1 MTLISASVLSA
12 DFMRLADDLHAME
25 AHCDAFHLDIMDGH
39 YVPNI
44 TFGPDI
50 VRQIR
55 RSTDKF
61 LDTHLMIEHPEEY
74 LDAFLDAGTDA
85 LTIHVETSSDVSKLL
100 HQIKE
105 RGVIPGITLN
115 PETNLELLKPF
126 LSQVELVL
134 VMSVRP
140 GFGGQSYMAGSS
152 ARIAQLA
159 AWREENSYNY
169 KISVDGGI
177 QAVTAREATKAGADI
192 LVSGSYLF
200 GAADRGQ
207 AAESLRG

>member
-1 MTLISASVLSA
+1 
-12 DFMRLADDLHAME
+12 MRLADDLHDME
-25 AHCDAFHLDIMDGH
+25 AYCDAFHLDIMDGH

-55 RSTDKF
+55 SSTNKF

-85 LTIHVETSSDVSKLL
+85 LTIHVETSDDAASLL
-100 HQIKE
+100 RRIKE

-115 PETNLELLKPF
+115 PETDIDLLKPY
-126 LSQVELVL
+126 LPLVELVL

-140 GFGGQSYMAGSS
+140 GFGGQTYMDGSS
-152 ARIAQLA
+152 ERIAQLA
-159 AWREENSYNY
+159 AWRDEYSYDY

-177 QAVTAREATKAGADI
+177 QSVTSREATKAGADI

-200 GAADRGQ
+200 GAEDRGQ
-207 AAESLRG
+207 AADSLRG

>member
-1 MTLISASVLSA
+1 MTLISASILSA
-12 DFMRLADDLHAME
+12 DFMRLADDLHDME
-25 AHCDAFHLDIMDGH
+25 AHCDAFHLDVMDGH

-55 RSTDKF
+55 RSTNKF

-74 LDAFLDAGTDA
+74 LTAFLDAGTDA
-85 LTIHVETSSDVSKLL
+85 LTLHLETSNDVADLL
-100 HQIKE
+100 HRIKA
-105 RGVIPGITLN
+105 RGVMPGISLN
-115 PETNLELLKPF
+115 PETDLNLLKPF
-126 LSQVELVL
+126 LSRVELIL

-140 GFGGQSYMAGSS
+140 GFGGQSYMPGSS
-152 ARIAQLA
+152 ERIAQLA
-159 AWREENSYNY
+159 AWREEHSYNY

-177 QAVTAREATKAGADI
+177 QAKTAREATKAGADI

-200 GAADRGQ
+200 GASDRSQ
-207 AAESLRG
+207 AANSLRG

>member
-1 MTLISASVLSA
+1 MTLISASILSA
-12 DFMRLADDLHAME
+12 DFMHLADDLHDMK
-25 AHCDAFHLDIMDGH
+25 AHCDAFHLGIMDGH

-55 RSTDKF
+55 KSTDKF
-61 LDTHLMIEHPEEY
+61 LDTHLMIKHPEEY

-85 LTIHVETSSDVSKLL
+85 LTIHVETSKDAARLL
-100 HQIKE
+100 RKIKDS
-105 RGVIPGITLN
+105 GVIPGITLN
-115 PETNLELLKPF
+115 PETDIDLLKPY
-126 LSQVELVL
+126 LPMVELIL

-152 ARIAQLA
+152 ERIAQLA
-159 AWREENSYNY
+159 AWRQEHNYNY

-177 QAVTAREATKAGADI
+177 QADTAREATKAGADI